1 MSNLS
6 YMPSARRAVL
16 RAGVSLV
23 ALAGLSLAIAG
34 VAQAAPSAPASA
46 APAAKA
52 AAPAKAKASSNVV
65 DFHKW
70 SSYLGTE
77 SDQYSA
83 YDQINRS
90 NVKALKP
97 VWTFETGFSALTLER
112 LIWS

>member
-1 MSNLS
+1 MTAAA
-6 YMPSARRAVL
+6 ARAK
-16 RAGVSLV
+16 
-23 ALAGLSLAIAG
+23 
-34 VAQAAPSAPASA
+34 
-46 APAAKA
+46 APAAKT
-52 AAPAKAKASSNVV
+52 AKAKAKAAKAKAKAAASSKVV

-97 VWTFETGFSALTLER
+97 AWTFETGAGAAMR
-112 LIWS
+112 A